1 MGHGLLHSSDLLAEG
16 WIWPTLT
23 LQGHQGVSFPPVCQP
38 SFALLTHGSSLSQA
52 LPNLISTQKNSIL
65 GLGRAAE
72 SRAPGHGEWEQT
84 EIFSSLPFHPLTA
97 LAQIEFPF
105 LLARQWIIARGAL
118 PAPAPNSAHQLCLKP
133 YLGAAFVPGGH
144 CRALAATAG
153 RQVLSGEGKPRIF
166 VTRTVWVWAQRLLVL
181 FSIQPCPGTHS
192 SLQVFLGI
200 FSAFL
205 PGEGHEGHGDTSV
218 PSPAQ
223 PCRHS
228 LPQELPHWYK
238 VAALPRRTG
247 QDPRLPPHSPP
258 VGCCS

>member
-23 LQGHQGVSFPPVCQP
+23 LQGHQGVSIPAVCQP

-52 LPNLISTQKNSIL
+52 LPNPISTQKNSIL

-84 EIFSSLPFHPLTA
+84 EIFPSLPSHPLPA

-166 VTRTVWVWAQRLLVL
+166 VTRAVWVWAQRLPVRVQHPALSWDSQPAPGVPEHL
-181 FSIQPCPGTHS
+181 FCLERGMRGVGTPQSHLQHSPAGIPFLRSSHTGTKWLLCPGGQGRTHGS
-192 SLQVFLGI
+192 H
-200 FSAFL
+200 
-205 PGEGHEGHGDTSV
+205 PT
-218 PSPAQ
+218 
-223 PCRHS
+223 
-228 LPQELPHWYK
+228 
-238 VAALPRRTG
+238 ALPW
-247 QDPRLPPHSPP
+247 DAAPE
-258 VGCCS
+258 